1 MADIQKVRLPSG
13 REVFVEVSDEPGRAG
28 LEPVSRPGERAS
40 ELATETFGQAL
51 GTIEEVAEQ
60 IHAALSRMVEKPR
73 QVSVE
78 LGVKFTVSG
87 GVIIA
92 QGGAEANLKLTLG
105 WTNETQRPPRED
117 PGEPGA

>member
-1 MADIQKVRLPSG
+1 MMSIQKIRLASG
-13 REVFVEVSDEPGRAG
+13 REVFVEVSEEAADAG
-28 LEPVSRPGERAS
+28 LEPVSRGERAA
-40 ELATETFGQAL
+40 EHAVIAFGHAMVA
-51 GTIEEVAEQ
+51 IEEVAEE
-60 IHAALSRMVEKPR
+60 IHATLARMVTKPR

-105 WTNETQRPPRED
+105 WTNDQPAPAPKD
-117 PGEPGA
+117 VG

>member
-1 MADIQKVRLPSG
+1 MMSIQKVRLASG
-13 REVFVEVSDEPGRAG
+13 REVFVEVSDEPAKEG
-28 LEPVSRPGERAS
+28 LEPVSRRGDKAA
-40 ELATETFGQAL
+40 ELAAETFSQAL
-51 GTIEEVAEQ
+51 GTIEEVAEE
-60 IHAALSRMVEKPR
+60 IHAALSRMVVKPR

-105 WTNETQRPPRED
+105 WTNEPSPAPQD
-117 PGEPGA
+117 VG

>member
-1 MADIQKVRLPSG
+1 MVDIQKVRLPSG
-13 REVFVEVSDEPGRAG
+13 REVFVEVSDEPAKAG
-28 LEPVSRPGERAS
+28 LEPVSRRGERAA
-40 ELATETFGQAL
+40 EVAAETFGQAL

-73 QVSVE
+73 QVNVE
-78 LGVKFTVSG
+78 LGVKFSVSG

-105 WTNETQRPPRED
+105 WTNDPPAPAPAPKD
-117 PGEPGA
+117 VG